1 MKKQKPKITKPTSS
15 ITKSELDFNTN
26 IFKQYYDETNQK
38 QKPKTA
44 SIINNN
50 NKRRNI
56 NINSKVKETKTSQ
69 QQEPKQQPIINNNIN
84 VSKSNNCET
93 ITQQQ
98 ANAVE
103 IHPTFQLI
111 QQQQQIE
118 IECKASQNMKQS
130 QPNKPTDYDDKIK
143 KQEEYKQMLDKQIEE
158 QKMYKSQ
165 KYFVKHPPI
174 STPQPNLTNYNQ
186 FPINNNVSNSIE
198 RYQNIMEEFYD
209 TKLKILNEQKQK
221 HEQML
226 IQRYEHE
233 MNAMLD
239 NKLNQL
245 MSQSDNEINDNNEN
259 NAYLHHFE
267 NFVKQSSLLNSEVD
281 NKEEI
286 EEQEENIMN
295 FANQESVSTKNES
308 KQTDKI
314 STSIKKSKKDVKEK
328 KIFNKPQNKILKQ
341 NSMNINQKKSETKF
355 TPCVNKSEKNTESI
369 IPNNTKYKI
378 KRQTSKPKVSNKI
391 AEKRPPSAKPTKSY
405 KYSLNN
411 NSNNNN
417 NSYVQKLSSQPKI
430 QEDNPKQM
438 QAEEA
443 INKLENIQSYI
454 SSLINNYNK

>member
-1 MKKQKPKITKPTSS
+1 M
-15 ITKSELDFNTN
+15 
-26 IFKQYYDETNQK
+26 
-38 QKPKTA
+38 
-44 SIINNN
+44 
-50 NKRRNI
+50 
-56 NINSKVKETKTSQ
+56 
-69 QQEPKQQPIINNNIN
+69 
-84 VSKSNNCET
+84 
-93 ITQQQ
+93 TQQQ
-98 ANAVE
+98 ANAIE

-245 MSQSDNEINDNNEN
+245 MNQSENEINDNNDN

-267 NFVKQSSLLNSEVD
+267 NFVKQSSLLNSEAD

-295 FANQESVSTKNES
+295 FANQESVQTKNEI
-308 KQTDKI
+308 KKTNKI
-314 STSIKKSKKDVKEK
+314 SSSIKESKKDVKDK
-328 KIFNKPQNKILKQ
+328 KILNKPQN
-341 NSMNINQKKSETKF
+341 NIGNLPNQ
-355 TPCVNKSEKNTESI
+355 NKSDI
-369 IPNNTKYKI
+369 
-378 KRQTSKPKVSNKI
+378 
-391 AEKRPPSAKPTKSY
+391 
-405 KYSLNN
+405 
-411 NSNNNN
+411 NS
-417 NSYVQKLSSQPKI
+417 
-430 QEDNPKQM
+430 
-438 QAEEA
+438 
-443 INKLENIQSYI
+443 LENISKYEKDIYPYI
-454 SSLINNYNK
+454 MHRAMCILHEFVGTRDNRRYAFGSSD